1 MVDIDIMKLRRL
13 DFALLLVFREIIR
26 HGKASVAAERL
37 GLSQPAVSHALA
49 RLRDLTGDPLF
60 LRRPNGFQPTPA
72 AVALAPK
79 VEALLALADDAMGA
93 ARRFDPGSS
102 TRLFRISAN
111 DFTGPLLT
119 APLIADFGTAAP
131 AARLAFSFNYGPA
144 GFKALH
150 ANELDVMLGRF
161 DALPDGLVALRL
173 FEDDYRVIARANHP
187 ELRAGLDLQTY
198 LALGH
203 LVVSFTG
210 ELQGTVE
217 KKAADG
223 IYTAHCRGLADVSEC
238 FCRRGGKRPDR
249 YRAGAA
255 GITLRPRLRA
265 ATVQTAFCDRP
276 DRDRISA
283 DQRLPARPGNQLAR
297 CAHRPRLRR
306 RGRAMIVY
314 GLRRPHA

>member
-13 DFALLLVFREIIR
+13 DFALLLVFREIVR
-26 HGKASVAAERL
+26 HGKASIAAERL

-111 DFTGPLLT
+111 DFTGTLLT

-131 AARLAFSFNYGPA
+131 AARLSFSFNYGPA

-150 ANELDVMLGRF
+150 ANGLDVMLGRF

-173 FEDDYRVIARANHP
+173 FEDDYRVIARADHP
-187 ELRAGLDLQTY
+187 ELRTGLDLRTY

-217 KKAADG
+217 KNLRQMGVTRRIAAASPMFLNAFAAVAESDL
-223 IYTAHCRGLADVSEC
+223 IATA
-238 FCRRGGKRPDR
+238 
-249 YRAGAA
+249 
-255 GITLRPRLRA
+255 
-265 ATVQTAFCDRP
+265 
-276 DRDRISA
+276 
-283 DQRLPARPGNQLAR
+283 PARLASR
-297 CAHRPRLRR
+297 FAPAFGLQIFMPPFAIDPIVIELVRTSASREDPAINWLAARIA
-306 RGRAMIVY
+306 RAFGV
-314 GLRRPHA
+314 AAEQ